1 MVSRQSPDRRCFFET
16 GKAESFD
23 SCCIG
28 WPFIKKDGFQNFLRV
43 IVLEVLVIFVFILI
57 GPDHLVPGTVSRT
70 LSKGNLMRK
79 AALFF
84 LSFFAVL
91 SVAMMVAP
99 KKANAYPGFA
109 RKYNFP
115 CSFCHIQWPKLADT
129 GHFFKDRGF
138 MLSTT
143 GKANGLDMM
152 FQQPA
157 NQNYFPIGFHMS
169 MAYYGTSVN
178 GISDPNTGRPVAGWA
193 NGASAN
199 TPWDIE
205 SGGLIAPWISFWV
218 QPGYNGNNGM
228 QIVKL
233 WVRFDDLMNTTWLN
247 IYAGKAGVDAPF
259 SNQRNV
265 YIGTNS
271 PWTMYDYQPGTA
283 EVNNN
288 GGAGNAGFAFAGNPL
303 FYDGDQF
310 AMNNDVTQI
319 RYFGYHI
326 NSGGGCGTQKAFSVD
341 PCETRVSISFIPNSS
356 LYAGQSGMSGGGQGL
371 PGGTAPVQSNGFNY
385 FMHVTQSFG
394 GWGRTNGERLGLF
407 ALVGEGSAIPGSGS
421 GANSPSTVYTRFGVD
436 AMANPIPN
444 GGLNI
449 FAAWDIV
456 NDPAGMI
463 SANNTSGAGSG
474 AWGTATTGVEYMSWL
489 VQADWQP
496 TFHGFFSASG
506 TNSNMISL
514 IYNQLNMMQQPIF
527 TGMTSNLPGNFN
539 NVVAFTLSDRYW
551 L

>member
-1 MVSRQSPDRRCFFET
+1 
-16 GKAESFD
+16 
-23 SCCIG
+23 
-28 WPFIKKDGFQNFLRV
+28 
-43 IVLEVLVIFVFILI
+43 
-57 GPDHLVPGTVSRT
+57 
-70 LSKGNLMRK
+70 
-79 AALFF
+79 
-84 LSFFAVL
+84 
-91 SVAMMVAP
+91 
-99 KKANAYPGFA
+99 
-109 RKYNFP
+109 
-115 CSFCHIQWPKLADT
+115 
-129 GHFFKDRGF
+129 

-178 GISDPNTGRPVAGWA
+178 GIGTSNGLGASVPGWA
-193 NGASAN
+193 NGAAAN

-218 QPGYNGNNGM
+218 QPGYNGASGFD
-228 QIVKL
+228 IVKL

-247 IYAGKAGVDAPF
+247 IYAGKTSVDAPF

-265 YIGTNS
+265 YIGTSS
-271 PWTMYDYQPGTA
+271 PWTMYDYTPGTA
-283 EVNNN
+283 EVVTN
-288 GGAGNAGFAFAGNPL
+288 GGATNAGFSFAGNPL

-310 AMNNDVTQI
+310 KFNNDVTSI

-326 NSGGGCGTQKAFSVD
+326 NNGGCGTQKAFSVN
-341 PCETRVSISFIPNSS
+341 PCETRVSVSFIPNSS
-356 LYAGQSGMSGGGQGL
+356 LYGGQSGMSGSGQQTVLTASGY
-371 PGGTAPVQSNGFNY
+371 APVESNGFNY
-385 FMHVTQSFG
+385 FAHVTQSFG
-394 GWGRTNGERLGLF
+394 GWGRTNGERIGVF

-421 GANSPSTVYTRFGVD
+421 GGTSPSTVYTRFGVD

-456 NDPAGMI
+456 NDPTGMI
-463 SANNTSGAGSG
+463 AANPSGYAS
-474 AWGTATTGVEYMSWL
+474 ATTGSQSNSPLPAGSTATSGLEYMSWL

-514 IYNQLNMMQQPIF
+514 IYNQLNMMQQPTF
-527 TGMTSNLPGNFN
+527 SGMTSNLPGNFN
-539 NVVAFTLSDRYW
+539 NVMAFTLSDRYW
-551 L
+551 LWGSDRADISLFAQYQYMIDYGVSGMLSNFATAAGGNFATQGGASYFGNVEANNFSIGIDFAY

>member
-1 MVSRQSPDRRCFFET
+1 
-16 GKAESFD
+16 
-23 SCCIG
+23 
-28 WPFIKKDGFQNFLRV
+28 
-43 IVLEVLVIFVFILI
+43 
-57 GPDHLVPGTVSRT
+57 
-70 LSKGNLMRK
+70 
-79 AALFF
+79 
-84 LSFFAVL
+84 
-91 SVAMMVAP
+91 
-99 KKANAYPGFA
+99 
-109 RKYNFP
+109 
-115 CSFCHIQWPKLADT
+115 
-129 GHFFKDRGF
+129 

-169 MAYYGTSVN
+169 MAYYGTAVN
-178 GISDPNTGRPVAGWA
+178 GISDPNSGKPVPGWA

-218 QPGYNGNNGM
+218 QPGYNGNSGM
-228 QIVKL
+228 DIVKL
-233 WVRFDDLMNTTWLN
+233 WVRFDDLMNTTWFN
-247 IYAGKAGVDAPF
+247 IYAGKTSMDTPF

-271 PWTMYDYQPGTA
+271 PWTMYDYAPGTA
-283 EVNNN
+283 EVVNN
-288 GGAGNAGFAFAGNPL
+288 GGATNAGFTFGGNPM
-303 FYDGDQF
+303 FYDGDQVAF
-310 AMNNDVTQI
+310 NNDVTSI

-326 NSGGGCGTQKAFSVD
+326 NNGGCGTQKAFSVN

-356 LYAGQSGMSGGGQGL
+356 LYAGQSGMSGSGQSAVYGANGTTTTGG
-371 PGGTAPVQSNGFNY
+371 APVPSNGFNY
-385 FMHVTQSFG
+385 FMHITQSWG
-394 GWGRTNGERLGLF
+394 GWGRTNGERLGVF
-407 ALVGEGSAIPGSGS
+407 ALVGEGSALPGSGM
-421 GANSPSTVYTRFGVD
+421 GGTSPSTVYTRFGVD

-456 NDPAGMI
+456 TDPTGMI
-463 SANNTSGAGSG
+463 ALNQTALPSGSSPAGAGSG
-474 AWGTATTGVEYMSWL
+474 ATTGGLQYMSWL

-514 IYNQLNMMQQPIF
+514 IYNQLNMMQQPTF
-527 TGMTSNLPGNFN
+527 SGMANLPGNFN
-539 NVVAFTLSDRYW
+539 NVMAFTLSDRYW
-551 L
+551 LWGSDRADISLFAQYQYMIDYGVSGMLSNFAGASGGTFSQSASGNSFFGNVEANNFSVGIDFAY